1 MLSVRQFL
9 EWAEFYELEPWGF
22 EVEDMRMSMICA
34 SIFRAAGAKNVKPRD
49 FLMGTP
55 LSEEVEPDP
64 KDFARTLV
72 QMFGAKE
79 AKVGNG

>member
-1 MLSVRQFL
+1 M

-22 EVEDMRMSMICA
+22 EVEDMRMAMICA

-55 LSEEVEPDP
+55 LSEEVDPDP
-64 KDFARTLV
+64 KDFAKTLAR
-72 QMFGAKE
+72 MFGAKDSKDE
-79 AKVGNG
+79 DG